1 MYVIIVSMTLPI
13 AIAPEVQAALDAG
26 RPVVA
31 LESTVISHGLPYPH
45 NLELARAMEQDVR
58 ESGAI
63 PATVGIVAGVPT
75 VGMDAAAIERFA
87 RTDSPGRPLKVSRRD
102 IGYVIASGGDGATT
116 VAATMA
122 LAHLARVQ
130 VFVTGGIGGVH
141 RGARE
146 SWDVSADLT
155 ELARTPVLVV
165 CAGAKAILDLPAT
178 LEYLETNGVPVL
190 GWCTDEFPAF
200 YSVSSSLP
208 VAQAPDASFVARAW
222 RAHCATGGAGMLLTV
237 PPPADHALDR
247 AVAEAAIECALRRA
261 AEEGIHGPAV
271 TPFLLAALA
280 RETGGDSVRANVA
293 LLRRNARIAAQVA
306 AAIADVR

>member
-1 MYVIIVSMTLPI
+1 MKLSL
-13 AIAPEVQAALDAG
+13 AIAPEVQAALNAG

-58 ESGAI
+58 DGGAV
-63 PATVGIVAGVPT
+63 PATVGVVAGVPT

-87 RTDSPGRPLKVSRRD
+87 RSDPQSRPLKVSRRD
-102 IGYVIASGGDGATT
+102 LGYVIAAGGDGATT

-122 LAHLARVQ
+122 LAHLAGVQ
-130 VFVTGGIGGVH
+130 VFATGGIGGVH

-146 SWDVSADLT
+146 NWDVSADLT

-178 LEYLETNGVPVL
+178 LEYLETSGVPVL
-190 GWCTDEFPAF
+190 GWRTNEFPAF
-200 YSVSSSLP
+200 YSASSGLP
-208 VAQAPDASFVARAW
+208 AAPAPDASFVARAW
-222 RAHCATGGAGMLLTV
+222 RAHRALGGAGMILAV
-237 PPPADHALDR
+237 PPPAEHALDR

-261 AEEGIHGPAV
+261 TEEGIHGPAV

-280 RETGGDSVRANVA
+280 RETGGESVRANIA
-293 LLRRNARIAAQVA
+293 LLRQNARVAAQVA
-306 AAIADVR
+306 AAIADML

>member
-1 MYVIIVSMTLPI
+1 MDLSL
-13 AIAPEVQAALDAG
+13 AIAPEVQEALDTG

-58 ESGAI
+58 DGGAV

-87 RTDSPGRPLKVSRRD
+87 RTDPLHRPSKVSRRD
-102 IGYVIASGGDGATT
+102 LGYVIAAGGDGATT

-122 LAHLARVQ
+122 LAHLAGVQ
-130 VFVTGGIGGVH
+130 VFATGGIGGVH

-146 SWDVSADLT
+146 NWDVSADLT

-178 LEYLETNGVPVL
+178 LEYLETSGVPVL
-190 GWCTDEFPAF
+190 GWRTNEFPAF
-200 YSVSSSLP
+200 YSASSGLP
-208 VAQAPDASFVARAW
+208 VAPAPDAAFVARAW
-222 RAHCATGGAGMLLTV
+222 RAHRALGGAGMLLTV
-237 PPPADHALDR
+237 PPPAEHALDR
-247 AVAEAAIECALRRA
+247 AMTEAAIECALRRA
-261 AEEGIHGPAV
+261 QDEGIHGPAV

-280 RETGGDSVRANVA
+280 RETGGESVRANIA
-293 LLRRNARIAAQVA
+293 LLRQNARVAAQVA
-306 AAIADVR
+306 AAIANLL